1 MNRRLAWFA
10 LLLFLFVLAP
20 SVSALTLIR
29 FTILTPDL
37 SVADPTIPITYRFE
51 AENLT
56 AAPVSLIG
64 ATFSLGSPAQGTFAL
79 SPFTSS
85 LSFFSPYKLGPGAS
99 IIEDFGTFTFS
110 PGAQAGDVQ
119 DMTFTLTA
127 LGTPF
132 TFDVNFASSSASV
145 VPEPAT
151 AVLVFVGL
159 AGFVGAARRKR
170 RGAGGAS
177 RKASDM

>member
-20 SVSALTLIR
+20 SASALTLIQ
-29 FTILTPDL
+29 FTILTPHV
-37 SVADPTIPITYRFE
+37 SIADPTVPLTYRFE
-51 AENLT
+51 ARNLT

-79 SPFTSS
+79 SPFASS
-85 LSFFSPYKLGPGAS
+85 LGFFSPYVLGPGAS
-99 IIEDFGTFTFS
+99 VIEDFGTFTFF

-132 TFDVNFASSSASV
+132 TFDVNFASSSASL

-151 AVLVFVGL
+151 VVLLSVGL
-159 AGFVGAARRKR
+159 AGLVGAARRKR
-170 RGAGGAS
+170 RGAGRAS
-177 RKASDM
+177 GKASNV